1 MHSSSL
7 SSIMANCLSIEE
19 IIYSILFKDLSVMGT
34 VVVFIL
40 SGSVVVGTVFGV
52 VIVVGC
58 VVFVVAGCVAFVVVA
73 RVVVSVVVVVDVGS
87 FVVVAGCRLHLLR
100 MQRRR
105 LLFSFVT
112 FFRIC
117 DFSRSNRSTRRC
129 SCL

>member
-1 MHSSSL
+1 
-7 SSIMANCLSIEE
+7 MANCLFIEE
-19 IIYSILFKDLSVMGT
+19 IIYSIRFKDLSVMGT

-40 SGSVVVGTVFGV
+40 SGLVVVGTVFGV

-58 VVFVVAGCVAFVVVA
+58 VAFVVVGCVAFVVVA
-73 RVVVSVVVVVDVGS
+73 RVVVSVVVDVGS
-87 FVVVAGCRLHLLR
+87 FVVVADCRLHLLR

>member
-1 MHSSSL
+1 
-7 SSIMANCLSIEE
+7 MANCLFIEE
-19 IIYSILFKDLSVMGT
+19 IIYSIRFKVLSVMGT

-40 SGSVVVGTVFGV
+40 SGLVVVGTVFGV
-52 VIVVGC
+52 VIVV
-58 VVFVVAGCVAFVVVA
+58 GCVAFVVVA

-87 FVVVAGCRLHLLR
+87 FVVVADCRLHLLR

-117 DFSRSNRSTRRC
+117 DC
-129 SCL
+129 

>member
-1 MHSSSL
+1 MS
-7 SSIMANCLSIEE
+7 NCLFIEE

-73 RVVVSVVVVVDVGS
+73 RVVVSVVVVVVIDVGS

-117 DFSRSNRSTRRC
+117 DC
-129 SCL
+129 

>member
-1 MHSSSL
+1 MS
-7 SSIMANCLSIEE
+7 NCLFIEE

-117 DFSRSNRSTRRC
+117 DC
-129 SCL
+129 

>member
-1 MHSSSL
+1 
-7 SSIMANCLSIEE
+7 MANCLFIEE
-19 IIYSILFKDLSVMGT
+19 IIYSIRFKDLSVMGT

-40 SGSVVVGTVFGV
+40 SGLVVVGTVFGV

-58 VVFVVAGCVAFVVVA
+58 VAFVVVGCVAFVVVA
-73 RVVVSVVVVVDVGS
+73 RVVVSVVVDVGS
-87 FVVVAGCRLHLLR
+87 FVVVADCRLHLLR

-117 DFSRSNRSTRRC
+117 DC
-129 SCL
+129 